1 MEEIFNLLP
10 EIILYLASG
19 FVFICGFYF
28 LIDKRF
34 DFFSEISFWIILILG
49 FLWTNLIKSIPNFLK
64 IEDESVKSILVII
77 GSLLIGLAVAT
88 IRNCFEKYGEN
99 LSLSLGRRKTFSPA
113 FWYSVLDDP
122 DKPMT
127 IRLRNYEKE
136 FILEGVLLR
145 ISENDEN
152 PYLLLGYCV
161 KYNLNG
167 KVIDKS
173 LKKDRCT
180 QVIVKTDSFDE
191 ISIVYSDGSS
201 KIIDI
206 NIIE

>member
-34 DFFSEISFWIILILG
+34 DFFSEISFWIILVLG

-88 IRNCFEKYGEN
+88 IRNYFEKHGEN

-127 IRLRNYEKE
+127 IRLRNYDKE

-161 KYNLNG
+161 KYNLDG

-173 LKKDRCT
+173 
-180 QVIVKTDSFDE
+180 
-191 ISIVYSDGSS
+191 
-201 KIIDI
+201 
-206 NIIE
+206 